1 MPYYNEFKLSKYNYL
16 MPGEDGTL
24 ILYNH
29 LYKQL
34 CKFPSEYCD
43 EIKKHLDS
51 VKNGSSEFVE
61 SSKAFQE
68 LCSRNVIIPKEYD
81 ETALSNLNYMNEIT
95 RNSLCFII
103 YPTLA
108 CNFRCPYC
116 YQDHENENM
125 SAETAAGIV
134 SYVRKNISKFRELHI
149 AWFGGEPLLKMD
161 LIEKMSKE
169 LMDICLKRNRIY
181 TSAITTN
188 GYLLNKDTFLKLYGY
203 NVKKFAVTIDGLAE
217 VHDKQR
223 FTADGKGSFE
233 RIISNLLDI
242 KTISRNKKFL
252 MNIRSNI
259 SVEGMRELEP
269 YVKYMSELFADDD
282 RFCFSFR
289 PVYDWGGNSIDN
301 FRDHLLEGF
310 SGGKDLYGF
319 LHTLDYPMNYYQH
332 YEEIANSSVCY
343 ASREYTYAIETDGRL
358 SKCTSA
364 NRDSKNYFVG
374 KIDEKGNMTLNQHLV
389 AQWSTPYKN
398 KDGCSECYFEA
409 NCHSN
414 FCVSDKVI
422 NDSSY
427 KKCPGGKIYL
437 EEYIRLLEKNNK
449 RYRYIEEISL

>member
-51 VKNGSSEFVE
+51 VKNGSSELVE

-169 LMDICLKRNRIY
+169 LMDICPKRNRG
-181 TSAITTN
+181 
-188 GYLLNKDTFLKLYGY
+188 GY
-203 NVKKFAVTIDGLAE
+203 
-217 VHDKQR
+217 
-223 FTADGKGSFE
+223 
-233 RIISNLLDI
+233 
-242 KTISRNKKFL
+242 
-252 MNIRSNI
+252 
-259 SVEGMRELEP
+259 
-269 YVKYMSELFADDD
+269 
-282 RFCFSFR
+282 
-289 PVYDWGGNSIDN
+289 
-301 FRDHLLEGF
+301 
-310 SGGKDLYGF
+310 
-319 LHTLDYPMNYYQH
+319 
-332 YEEIANSSVCY
+332 
-343 ASREYTYAIETDGRL
+343 
-358 SKCTSA
+358 KC
-364 NRDSKNYFVG
+364 
-374 KIDEKGNMTLNQHLV
+374 LPQ
-389 AQWSTPYKN
+389 QSTP
-398 KDGCSECYFEA
+398 
-409 NCHSN
+409 
-414 FCVSDKVI
+414 
-422 NDSSY
+422 
-427 KKCPGGKIYL
+427 PG
-437 EEYIRLLEKNNK
+437 R
-449 RYRYIEEISL
+449 S